1 MKRTPLYE
9 KHRKLGAKL
18 VNFAGFEMPIQYA
31 GIIKEHEAVRN
42 SAGLFD
48 VSHMGEF
55 IISGDEAEGFLD
67 YVMIND
73 VVSLQPWQ
81 AQYSA
86 MCYED
91 GGIIDDVIIYR
102 YPDHFMVVVNAG
114 NKEKDLDW
122 LMAHKPEN
130 INILD
135 MSDRIGLLAI
145 QGPRSRDILNQ
156 ITDIDL
162 NDINFYWF
170 TVGNIDGNSATI
182 SRTGYTGELGF
193 EIYADPKSIIK
204 IWDAIFSVRGEA
216 IDPVGLGCRNTLRM
230 EMKYALYGN
239 DIDENT
245 NPIEA
250 GLGWITKLN
259 KSNFIGKNTLVNAK
273 ENSTRKLIC
282 FEMIDRGIP
291 RKGYPIKNDGDVIGE
306 VTSGT
311 QSPSLKQGI
320 GLGFVKKP
328 FDKNGTNL
336 SVEIRGKDLN
346 CNIVKPPL
354 YKNGT
359 SNI

>member
-1 MKRTPLYE
+1 
-9 KHRKLGAKL
+9 
-18 VNFAGFEMPIQYA
+18 
-31 GIIKEHEAVRN
+31 
-42 SAGLFD
+42 
-48 VSHMGEF
+48 
-55 IISGDEAEGFLD
+55 
-67 YVMIND
+67 
-73 VVSLQPWQ
+73 
-81 AQYSA
+81 
-86 MCYED
+86 
-91 GGIIDDVIIYR
+91 
-102 YPDHFMVVVNAG
+102 
-114 NKEKDLDW
+114 
-122 LMAHKPEN
+122 
-130 INILD
+130 
-135 MSDRIGLLAI
+135 LLAI

-216 IDPVGLGCRNTLRM
+216 IAPVGLGCRNTLRM

-259 KSNFIGKNTLVNAK
+259 KSNFIGKNTLVDAK

-359 SNI
+359 SNT

>member
-1 MKRTPLYE
+1 
-9 KHRKLGAKL
+9 
-18 VNFAGFEMPIQYA
+18 
-31 GIIKEHEAVRN
+31 
-42 SAGLFD
+42 
-48 VSHMGEF
+48 
-55 IISGDEAEGFLD
+55 
-67 YVMIND
+67 
-73 VVSLQPWQ
+73 
-81 AQYSA
+81 

-193 EIYADPKSIIK
+193 EIYANHKNIIK
-204 IWDAIFSVRGEA
+204 IWDAILSVGGEA

-259 KSNFIGKNTLVNAK
+259 KSNFIGKNTLVDAK

-291 RKGYPIKNDGDVIGE
+291 RKGYPIKNDGDWVPL
-306 VTSGT
+306 VTSPIT
-311 QSPSLKQGI
+311 SPSFLIGYPFRGIPRSIISKQINLRVEFSFASTNVFFPIKLLLFSLVIQPSPASI
-320 GLGFVKKP
+320 GLVFSSISFP
-328 FDKNGTNL
+328 
-336 SVEIRGKDLN
+336 
-346 CNIVKPPL
+346 
-354 YKNGT
+354 
-359 SNI
+359 

>member
-1 MKRTPLYE
+1 MSQGT
-9 KHRKLGAKL
+9 GL
-18 VNFAGFEMPIQYA
+18 V
-31 GIIKEHEAVRN
+31 
-42 SAGLFD
+42 
-48 VSHMGEF
+48 
-55 IISGDEAEGFLD
+55 
-67 YVMIND
+67 
-73 VVSLQPWQ
+73 
-81 AQYSA
+81 
-86 MCYED
+86 
-91 GGIIDDVIIYR
+91 
-102 YPDHFMVVVNAG
+102 
-114 NKEKDLDW
+114 
-122 LMAHKPEN
+122 
-130 INILD
+130 
-135 MSDRIGLLAI
+135 AI
-145 QGPRSRDILNQ
+145 QGPKSRDILNQ
-156 ITDIDL
+156 ITDMDL
-162 NDINFYWF
+162 NDIDFYFF
-170 TVGNIDGNSATI
+170 TIGRIDGMAATI
-182 SRTGYTGELGF
+182 ARTGYTGELGF
-193 EIYADPKSIIK
+193 EIYANHKSIIK
-204 IWDAIFSVRGEA
+204 IWDAIFSIGGEA
-216 IDPVGLGCRNTLRM
+216 IVPVGLGCRNTLRM

-259 KSNFIGKNTLVNAK
+259 KSNFIGKNTLIDAK

-359 SNI
+359 SNT

>member
-1 MKRTPLYE
+1 
-9 KHRKLGAKL
+9 
-18 VNFAGFEMPIQYA
+18 
-31 GIIKEHEAVRN
+31 
-42 SAGLFD
+42 
-48 VSHMGEF
+48 
-55 IISGDEAEGFLD
+55 
-67 YVMIND
+67 
-73 VVSLQPWQ
+73 
-81 AQYSA
+81 

-259 KSNFIGKNTLVNAK
+259 KSNFIGKNTLVDAK

-311 QSPSLKQGI
+311 QSPSLNQGI
-320 GLGFVKKP
+320 GMGYVAKP
-328 FDKNGTNL
+328 YEKIGTNL
-336 SVEIRGKDLN
+336 TVEIRDKNIN
-346 CNIVKPPL
+346 CIVVKPPL

>member
-1 MKRTPLYE
+1 
-9 KHRKLGAKL
+9 
-18 VNFAGFEMPIQYA
+18 
-31 GIIKEHEAVRN
+31 
-42 SAGLFD
+42 
-48 VSHMGEF
+48 
-55 IISGDEAEGFLD
+55 
-67 YVMIND
+67 
-73 VVSLQPWQ
+73 
-81 AQYSA
+81 
-86 MCYED
+86 
-91 GGIIDDVIIYR
+91 
-102 YPDHFMVVVNAG
+102 
-114 NKEKDLDW
+114 
-122 LMAHKPEN
+122 
-130 INILD
+130 
-135 MSDRIGLLAI
+135 
-145 QGPRSRDILNQ
+145 
-156 ITDIDL
+156 
-162 NDINFYWF
+162 
-170 TVGNIDGNSATI
+170 
-182 SRTGYTGELGF
+182 
-193 EIYADPKSIIK
+193 
-204 IWDAIFSVRGEA
+204 
-216 IDPVGLGCRNTLRM
+216 M

-259 KSNFIGKNTLVNAK
+259 KSNFIGKNTLVDAK

-359 SNI
+359 SNT